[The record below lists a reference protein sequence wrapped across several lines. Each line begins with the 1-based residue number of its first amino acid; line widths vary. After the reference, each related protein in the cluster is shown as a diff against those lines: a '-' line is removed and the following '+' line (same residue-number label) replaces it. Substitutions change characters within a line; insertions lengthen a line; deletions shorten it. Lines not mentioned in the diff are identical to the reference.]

1 MELTDNDIKVI
12 SEARFKL
19 HKELTWKRK
28 YTVPLYSAMT
38 IGVVLVLF
46 LADFER
52 SIQPYIALV
61 IVALFVFTWVVYFNW
76 RNHIKRPWIKK
87 FLQYYQDHKEF
98 MG

>member
-19 HKELTWKRK
+19 HKELNWKRK
-28 YTVPLYSAMT
+28 YTIPTYSAFT

-52 SIQPYIALV
+52 SIQPYIVLV
-61 IVALFVFTWVVYFNW
+61 IVALLVFTWVVYFNW
-76 RNHIKRPWIKK
+76 RNHIKRPWVAK

-98 MG
+98 ME